1 MVWPLRLKKK
11 ENLTIYLLLDK
22 TVYANKIYQQSG
34 MAGDKSEMA
43 KVTSKFLPNVNLI
56 HLINYSLQKSRI
68 G

>member
-1 MVWPLRLKKK
+1 
-11 ENLTIYLLLDK
+11 LDK

-56 HLINYSLQKSRI
+56 CLINYSLQKSRI